1 MCQNQ
6 SKITY
11 FIYTS
16 KVLLAHNP
24 MHLFTDCLLSHR
36 NGRAELWDK
45 TVWPQTQD
53 ISYLPLYRK
62 FADPFA
68 VIIPIESLH
77 PQQEQ
82 HTGGPCMWRRWR
94 GDWSLEMSFLSLSTS
109 CLTHGGSPVGVSPP
123 PPFFSNFLHL
133 LLLER
138 ELPSKPPLH
147 SHGGLLCKFK
157 AGFFCILSPVCF
169 SQISPGQK

>member
-1 MCQNQ
+1 
-6 SKITY
+6 
-11 FIYTS
+11 
-16 KVLLAHNP
+16 

-45 TVWPQTQD
+45 TIWPQTQD

-123 PPFFSNFLHL
+123 PPVFSNFLHL

-138 ELPSKPPLH
+138 ELPSKPPRALVAQAQPWTVACQAPC
-147 SHGGLLCKFK
+147 SCLWGFPGKNTEVGGHALLQATSFL
-157 AGFFCILSPVCF
+157 FLSAVP
-169 SQISPGQK
+169 